1 MNAQPDQLARN
12 VAGKEN
18 FLPMRKLLEWTPV
31 GGLFTLADWLKALRH
46 PTGWTG
52 ALLGLLGWLLWSLLH
67 GLGEEP
73 VVSALA
79 AAFLGTLWWIW
90 VSFGRA
96 NGSGGSIVAW
106 CVGLTLFM
114 VLAAPDEQHAR
125 WEGALMGFCLGSFL
139 GAVLPTGWLRT
150 RGRFQSLSSSRRRA
164 LALALPQIH
173 LDDDDHP
180 WTVISGLEPFQARQ
194 ALADGWTI
202 ASPEGLCRMLEWLE
216 TQGHQQEMLDNL
228 GRLESLKPGLRAL
241 LTSHRQKLETGGVA
255 AWDLGRAVQLV
266 RWGATARLLSLP
278 EAWSHL
284 KQLEEKA
291 KSLYSSWEEYGQA
304 YLLGSSYWCSREE
317 MSENPFEASAR
328 WAMTH
333 RKSPWR
339 KLRW

>member
-18 FLPMRKLLEWTPV
+18 FLPMRKFLEWTPV

-67 GLGEEP
+67 GFGDEP

-90 VSFGRA
+90 VSFGRS
-96 NGSGGSIVAW
+96 NGSGRSIVAW
-106 CVGLTLFM
+106 CAGFTLFM
-114 VLAAPDEQHAR
+114 VLAAPDKPHAR
-125 WEGALMGFCLGSFL
+125 WEGALLGFCLGSFL

-150 RGRFQSLSSSRRRA
+150 RGRFQSLSRSRRRA

-180 WTVISGLEPFQARQ
+180 WTIISGLEPFQARQ
-194 ALADGWTI
+194 AMADGWGI
-202 ASPEGLCRMLEWLE
+202 ESPEGLRRMLEWLE
-216 TQGHQQEMLDNL
+216 IQGHQKEMSDTLE
-228 GRLESLKPGLRAL
+228 RLESQEPPLRAF
-241 LTSHRQKLETGGVA
+241 LTAHRQELETGGIA
-255 AWDLGRAVQLV
+255 AWDLGRAAQLV
-266 RWGATARLLSLP
+266 RWGATARFLPLP
-278 EAWSHL
+278 EAWSSL
-284 KQLEEKA
+284 KKLEDKA
-291 KSLYSSWEEYGQA
+291 KALYGSWEEYGRA
-304 YLLGSSYWCSREE
+304 YTLGSNYWCLREE
-317 MSENPFEASAR
+317 IEDNPFEASTQ

-333 RKSPWR
+333 RGSLWR
-339 KLRW
+339 KIPW